1 MNIKDIYAHEILDSR
16 GNPTVE
22 CTVELESGTK
32 ATASVPSGASTGTN
46 EALELRDNDEKR
58 YHGNGVLK
66 AVNNVNTVIK
76 DALVGKAC
84 EQNKIDAELLKLD
97 GTDFKTNLGANAILS
112 VSLACLKAA
121 AKETKKELFEYV
133 STGKVNMP
141 IPMMNIINGGKHA
154 DSGLDFQE
162 FMIVPVV
169 KSFKERLRAGS
180 EIFHTLKD
188 ILKCKK
194 MSVAVGD
201 EGGFAPRLGSNEEA
215 IKTIV
220 DAIKLSGYEPGKD
233 VFVALDVAA
242 TSMYDKETNLYKLDG
257 KDVDS
262 ATLMNYYIKL
272 INNYPIMSIEDPF
285 QEEDFETLSTFTSLV
300 GNNIMIVGDDYFV
313 TNATFL
319 KKGIEEKAANA
330 ILLKANQIGT
340 ITEMIETI
348 MIAKKANYKMVISHR
363 SGETMDTFIS
373 DLAVGLSIPYIKSG
387 SLSRGE
393 RVAKYNR
400 LLTIEEELTKLI
412 NK

>member
-1 MNIKDIYAHEILDSR
+1 MIIKDIYAHEILDSR

-32 ATASVPSGASTGTN
+32 ATASVPSGASTGVN
-46 EALELRDNDEKR
+46 EALELRDKDDKR

-66 AVNNVNTVIK
+66 AVDNVNKIIK
-76 DALVGKAC
+76 PALVGKKC
-84 EQNKIDAELLKLD
+84 EQNKIDAELIRLD
-97 GTDFKTNLGANAILS
+97 GTEFKTNLGANAILS

-121 AKETKKELFEYV
+121 AKDSKKELFEYV
-133 STGKVNMP
+133 STGKVTMP

-169 KSFKERLRAGS
+169 RSFKERLRAGS

-188 ILKCKK
+188 ILKSKN
-194 MSVAVGD
+194 MSTAVGD
-201 EGGFAPRLGSNEEA
+201 EGGFAPKLESNEEA
-215 IKTIV
+215 VKTIV

-233 VFVALDVAA
+233 VFIALDVAA
-242 TSMYDKETNLYKLDG
+242 TSMYNKDTKLYRLDK
-257 KDVDS
+257 KDVD
-262 ATLMNYYIKL
+262 ATTLTNYYINL
-272 INNYPIMSIEDPF
+272 INNYPIISIEDPF

-300 GNNIMIVGDDYFV
+300 GQNIMIVGDDYFV
-313 TNATFL
+313 TNPKFL
-319 KKGIEEKAANA
+319 RKGIDNKAANA

-348 MIAKKANYKMVISHR
+348 LIAKKANYKMIISHR
-363 SGETMDTFIS
+363 SGETTDTFIS

-393 RVAKYNR
+393 RIAKYNR
-400 LLTIEEELTKLI
+400 LLTIEEILTK
-412 NK
+412 

>member
-32 ATASVPSGASTGTN
+32 ATASVPSGASTGVN
-46 EALELRDNDEKR
+46 EALELRDKDAKR

-66 AVNNVNTVIK
+66 AVENVNTVIK
-76 DALVGKAC
+76 KALVGKAC

-97 GTDFKTNLGANAILS
+97 GTEFKTNLGANAILS

-121 AKETKKELFEYV
+121 ALESKKELFEYV
-133 STGKVNMP
+133 STGKVTMP

-169 KSFKERLRAGS
+169 KTFKERLRAGS
-180 EIFHTLKD
+180 EIFHTLKE
-188 ILKCKK
+188 ILASKK
-194 MSVAVGD
+194 LSVAVGD
-201 EGGFAPRLGSNEEA
+201 EGGFAPKIESNEEA

-242 TSMYDKETNLYKLDG
+242 TSMYNKETKLYNLDG
-257 KDVDS
+257 KMVDS
-262 ATLMNYYIKL
+262 TGLTNYYIDI
-272 INNYPIMSIEDPF
+272 INKYPIISIEDPF
-285 QEEDFETLSTFTSLV
+285 QEEDFESLSTFTSLV
-300 GNNIMIVGDDYFV
+300 GNKVMIVGDDYFV
-313 TNATFL
+313 TNPKFL
-319 KKGIEEKAANA
+319 RKGIDNKAANA

-363 SGETMDTFIS
+363 SGETLDTFIS
-373 DLAVGLSIPYIKSG
+373 DLAVGLSIPYIKAG

-393 RVAKYNR
+393 RIAKYNR
-400 LLTIEEELTKLI
+400 LLTIEEKL

>member
-16 GNPTVE
+16 GNPTIE
-22 CTVELESGTK
+22 CTVELESGVV
-32 ATASVPSGASTGTN
+32 ASASVPSGASTGVN
-46 EALELRDNDEKR
+46 EALELRDKDPKR

-66 AVNNVNTVIK
+66 AVDNVNKIIK
-76 DALVGKAC
+76 KALVGKKC
-84 EQNKIDAELLKLD
+84 EQNKIDAELIKLD
-97 GTDFKTNLGANAILS
+97 GTEFKTNLGANAILS

-121 AKETKKELFEYV
+121 SKASDKELFEYV
-133 STGKVNMP
+133 STGKVTMP

-188 ILKCKK
+188 ILKNKN
-194 MSVAVGD
+194 MSIAVGD
-201 EGGFAPRLGSNEEA
+201 EGGFAPRLGSNEDA

-242 TSMYDKETNLYKLDG
+242 TSMYDKDTKLYKLDG
-257 KDVDS
+257 KDVD
-262 ATLMNYYIKL
+262 AAALMNYYIKL
-272 INNYPIMSIEDPF
+272 INNYPIISIEDPF

-300 GNNIMIVGDDYFV
+300 GKNIMIVGDDYFV
-313 TNATFL
+313 TNPKFL
-319 KKGIEEKAANA
+319 RKGIDNKAANA

-340 ITEMIETI
+340 ITEMIETV
-348 MIAKKANYKMVISHR
+348 MIAKKANYKMIISHR
-363 SGETMDTFIS
+363 SGETLDTFIS
-373 DLAVGLSIPYIKSG
+373 DLAVGLSIPYIKAG

-393 RVAKYNR
+393 RIAKYNR
-400 LLTIEEELTKLI
+400 LLTIEEKL

>member
-22 CTVELESGTK
+22 CTVELENGVKSC
-32 ATASVPSGASTGTN
+32 ASVPSGASTGVN
-46 EALELRDNDEKR
+46 EALELRDKDENR

-66 AVNNVNTVIK
+66 AVDNVNNIIK
-76 DALVGKAC
+76 PALIGKAC
-84 EQNKIDAELLKLD
+84 EQNKIDAELLKID
-97 GTDFKTNLGANAILS
+97 GTDYKTNLGANAILS

-121 AKETKKELFEYV
+121 AKASNKELFEYV
-133 STGKVNMP
+133 STGKVTMP

-180 EIFHTLKD
+180 EIFHTLKEL
-188 ILKCKK
+188 LKDKN

-201 EGGFAPRLGSNEEA
+201 EGGFAPKLGSNEDA

-220 DAIKLSGYEPGKD
+220 DAIKLSGYEPGKE
-233 VFVALDVAA
+233 VFIALDVAA
-242 TSMYDKETNLYKLDG
+242 TSMYNKDTNLYRLDG
-257 KDVDS
+257 KDVDTT
-262 ATLMNYYIKL
+262 TLTNFYIDL
-272 INNYPIMSIEDPF
+272 INNYPIISIEDPF
-285 QEEDFETLSTFTSLV
+285 QEEDFEALKTFTSLV

-313 TNATFL
+313 TNPKFL
-319 KKGIEEKAANA
+319 RKGIDNKAANA

-348 MIAKKANYKMVISHR
+348 LIAKKANYKMVISHR

-373 DLAVGLSIPYIKSG
+373 DLAVGLSIPYIKAG

-393 RVAKYNR
+393 RIAKYNR
-400 LLTIEEELTKLI
+400 LLTIEEKLTK
-412 NK
+412 

>member
-22 CTVELESGTK
+22 CTVELESGTI
-32 ATASVPSGASTGTN
+32 ATASVPSGASTGAN

-66 AVNNVNTVIK
+66 AVNNVNNVIK
-76 DALVGKAC
+76 PALVGMKC
-84 EQNKIDAELLKLD
+84 EQNKIDAELIRLD
-97 GTDFKTNLGANAILS
+97 GTEFKTNLGANAILA

-121 AKETKKELFEYV
+121 AKERNKDLFEYV
-133 STGKVNMP
+133 TMGKVNMP

-169 KSFKERLRAGS
+169 KTFKERLRAGS
-180 EIFHTLKD
+180 EIFHTLKG
-188 ILKCKK
+188 ILKSKN
-194 MSVAVGD
+194 MSTAVGD
-201 EGGFAPRLGSNEEA
+201 EGGFAPRLNSNEDA

-220 DAIKLSGYEPGKD
+220 DAIKLSGYEPGRD

-242 TSMYDKETNLYKLDG
+242 TSMYNKDTKLYRLDG

-262 ATLMNYYIKL
+262 AALMNFYIKL
-272 INNYPIMSIEDPF
+272 INNYPIISIEDPF
-285 QEEDFETLSTFTSLV
+285 EEEDFETLSTFTSLV

-313 TNATFL
+313 TNPKFL
-319 KKGIEEKAANA
+319 RKGIECKAANA

-340 ITEMIETI
+340 ITEMIQTI
-348 MIAKKANYKMVISHR
+348 LIAKKANYKMVISHR

-373 DLAVGLSIPYIKSG
+373 DLAVGLSIPYIKAG

-393 RVAKYNR
+393 RIAKYNR
-400 LLTIEEELTKLI
+400 LLTIEEKL

>member
-1 MNIKDIYAHEILDSR
+1 MIIKDIYAHEILDSR

-32 ATASVPSGASTGTN
+32 ATASVPSGASTGIN
-46 EALELRDNDEKR
+46 EALELRDKDEKR

-66 AVNNVNTVIK
+66 AVDNVNKIIK
-76 DALVGKAC
+76 PALVGMKC
-84 EQNKIDAELLKLD
+84 EQKKIDAELKRLD
-97 GTDFKTNLGANAILS
+97 GTEFKTNLGANAILS
-112 VSLACLKAA
+112 VSLACLEVG
-121 AKETKKELFEYV
+121 AKDNNKELYEYA
-133 STGKVNMP
+133 SNGKVTMP

-169 KSFKERLRAGS
+169 KTFKERLRAGS
-180 EIFHTLKD
+180 EIFHTLKKL
-188 ILKCKK
+188 LKDKN

-201 EGGFAPRLGSNEEA
+201 EGGFAPRLGSNEDA
-215 IKTIV
+215 IKIIV

-242 TSMYDKETNLYKLDG
+242 TSMYNKETNMYRLDG

-262 ATLMNYYIKL
+262 TTLLNFYIDL
-272 INNYPIMSIEDPF
+272 INNYPIISIEDPF
-285 QEEDFETLSTFTSLV
+285 QEEDFATLSTFTSLV

-313 TNATFL
+313 TNPKYL
-319 KKGIEEKAANA
+319 RKGIDNKAANA

-348 MIAKKANYKMVISHR
+348 LLARSANYKMVISHR
-363 SGETMDTFIS
+363 SGETLDTFIS
-373 DLAVGLSIPYIKSG
+373 DLAVGLSIPYIKAG

-393 RVAKYNR
+393 RIAKYNR
-400 LLTIEEELTKLI
+400 LLTIEERLTK
-412 NK
+412 KD